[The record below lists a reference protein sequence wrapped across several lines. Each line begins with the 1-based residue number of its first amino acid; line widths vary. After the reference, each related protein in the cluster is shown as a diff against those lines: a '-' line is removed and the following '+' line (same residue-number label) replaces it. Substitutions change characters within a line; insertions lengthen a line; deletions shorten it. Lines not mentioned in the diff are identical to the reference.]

1 MREIQK
7 WGETYERL
15 SKAGRD
21 QVLESTQ
28 LETLAVAAYL
38 TGNDNES
45 YQILERAH
53 QSYLDCEKIE
63 KASRCAFWLG
73 LMFMTAGE
81 RVRSSGWMARGERIL
96 AGDQKRESPERKL
109 FLIPE
114 ALEALYTGQAE
125 KARKLFEQAATTGD
139 QFHDADLIALGRLG
153 QGQALIQQGSI
164 AEGIKLID
172 ETMITAEGEE
182 VFPVV
187 KGIVYCAAIETCRRV
202 WDLKRAQEWTLALTR
217 WCDEQRDIIPF
228 RGQCLTRR
236 AEIIQFHGEW
246 NKALEETTNA
256 CKLLTRRSGE
266 PAAGEAFYRKAEL
279 QRLLGDFEGAEEGYH
294 GAAKW
299 GRNPQPGLALL
310 RVAQGRHHDAETSI
324 HNTLRETKDIRKRAE
339 LLPAAMA
346 VMIATRRTEEAL
358 DAATELE
365 DIANEFNAAYLYAMS
380 AHCRATALLAN
391 GDSGLALDHAQK
403 SLSLWRTM
411 DLPYET
417 ACTRELKGQ
426 IYMELKD
433 QDNADASLAAARWI
447 FEQLNAKPDLQR
459 IDRLLKRKRNPST
472 HSLTLREIQVLR
484 RVASGKTNK
493 SIADELFISERTVDR
508 HVSNIF
514 NKIGVSS
521 RVEATTFALRHKM
534 LDL

>member
-1 MREIQK
+1 
-7 WGETYERL
+7 
-15 SKAGRD
+15 
-21 QVLESTQ
+21 
-28 LETLAVAAYL
+28 
-38 TGNDNES
+38 
-45 YQILERAH
+45 
-53 QSYLDCEKIE
+53 
-63 KASRCAFWLG
+63 
-73 LMFMTAGE
+73 
-81 RVRSSGWMARGERIL
+81 
-96 AGDQKRESPERKL
+96 
-109 FLIPE
+109 
-114 ALEALYTGQAE
+114 
-125 KARKLFEQAATTGD
+125 
-139 QFHDADLIALGRLG
+139 
-153 QGQALIQQGSI
+153 
-164 AEGIKLID
+164 
-172 ETMITAEGEE
+172 
-182 VFPVV
+182 
-187 KGIVYCAAIETCRRV
+187 
-202 WDLKRAQEWTLALTR
+202 
-217 WCDEQRDIIPF
+217 
-228 RGQCLTRR
+228 
-236 AEIIQFHGEW
+236 
-246 NKALEETTNA
+246 
-256 CKLLTRRSGE
+256 
-266 PAAGEAFYRKAEL
+266 
-279 QRLLGDFEGAEEGYH
+279 
-294 GAAKW
+294 AKW